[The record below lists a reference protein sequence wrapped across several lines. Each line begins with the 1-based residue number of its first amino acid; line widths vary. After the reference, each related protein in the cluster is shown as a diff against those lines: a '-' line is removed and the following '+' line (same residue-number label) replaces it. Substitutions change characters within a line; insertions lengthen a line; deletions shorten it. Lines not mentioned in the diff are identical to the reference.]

1 MPGIIPGSGIAGIQS
16 ADEHAQ
22 FANAIAAATGLD
34 PRVVYTWTQEETG
47 GTPYGGYHN
56 WLNLRPY
63 AGDPYTGVSPGGF
76 EEFSSVQQA
85 EQATLRRL
93 RQPFASGIL
102 ASRGEPPQSEIA
114 AIAASNWDA
123 GHYGG
128 AGGPALVNV
137 FRSLYPDVNISSPAA
152 HTPISAATGSPSGG
166 VVAGTESAVGGV
178 LSGAEGIVI
187 RGLMILGGVLVA
199 LVGLY
204 LIVRSFGLAP
214 GPLDVLPVGRI
225 ARKLPGGST
234 GGGTGPSDA
243 EVGQRVKREDKR
255 TARRQA
261 REHAATERAREKKLA
276 EYGEVPF

>member
-1 MPGIIPGSGIAGIQS
+1 MPGIITGPGISGIQDAN
-16 ADEHAQ
+16 EHAA

-34 PRVVYTWTQEETG
+34 PRVVYTWAQEETG
-47 GTPYGGYHN
+47 GHPYAGGHN

-63 AGDPYTGVSPGGF
+63 PGDPYVGVSPGGF
-76 EEFSSVQQA
+76 EEYASVQQA
-85 EQATLRRL
+85 EQATIRRL

-102 ASRGEPPQSEIA
+102 ASRGQPPQSEIA
-114 AIAASNWDA
+114 AIAASDWDA

-128 AGGPALVNV
+128 PGGPSLVNV
-137 FRSLYPDVNISSPAA
+137 FRSLYPDVAISSPAA
-152 HTPISAATGSPSGG
+152 HTPINSATGSPSGG
-166 VVAGTESAVGGV
+166 IVAGTESAVGGV
-178 LSGAEGIVI
+178 FGGVESVVI
-187 RGLMILGGVLVA
+187 RGLLILGGTLVV

-225 ARKLPGGST
+225 ARKLPGGS
-234 GGGTGPSDA
+234 GPSDA
-243 EVGQRVKREDKR
+243 DVGRQVKREDKR